1 MAKIPKTMSVDL
13 APGYSDAETAANRET
28 LGRFNAETITEVAT
42 VAPKAF
48 DSIKMRRVM
57 YLVAP
62 SVEAGVA
69 DALAR
74 GWRQIARTRFVTPEN
89 NDIWLVCRFNEFVP
103 FRGEATPMI
112 KAAGYDE
119 GEGAL
124 VLENW
129 IKDMERFEEFVE
141 SGAGEWVDSWD
152 TRPPTAE

>member
-1 MAKIPKTMSVDL
+1 MA
-13 APGYSDAETAANRET
+13 
-28 LGRFNAETITEVAT
+28 TE
-42 VAPKAF
+42 
-48 DSIKMRRVM
+48 MRRVM

-74 GWRQIARTRFVTPEN
+74 GWRQIARSRFVTPES

-103 FRGEATPMI
+103 FRGEATRLI
-112 KAAGYDE
+112 KAAGYED

-129 IKDMERFEEFVE
+129 IKSMEKFDEFVE
-141 SGAGEWVDSWD
+141 SGQGVWV
-152 TRPPTAE
+152 EC

>member
-1 MAKIPKTMSVDL
+1 MAETPKTKL
-13 APGYSDAETAANRET
+13 NRM
-28 LGRFNAETITEVAT
+28 NAETIAEFAV
-42 VAPKAF
+42 VDPKAF
-48 DSIKMRRVM
+48 DRIRMRQVI

-62 SVEAGVA
+62 SIGAGVA

-74 GWRQIARTRFVTPEN
+74 GWRQIARTRFVTPEK

-103 FRGEATPMI
+103 FRGGATPMI

-129 IKDMERFEEFVE
+129 IKDMERFDEFVK
-141 SGAGEWVDSWD
+141 SGQGVWV
-152 TRPPTAE
+152 E